1 MFDAPSEKALP
12 RQGDPRKFAQQG
24 VELRGYVP
32 VSELERL
39 AEALATPEGRVYAE
53 LAFKISEEGKLVV
66 QGAARAELDLMC
78 QRCLSPVNL
87 PIKADIAL
95 AMVRTE
101 EAAKNLPKYLDPW
114 ILEQDGVTDLYEM
127 VEDELLLSLPAVA
140 YHPEP
145 CINEHLLSSGD
156 LVEDKPKENPF
167 QVLEHLK
174 GSPKK

>member
-24 VELRGYVP
+24 VALKGYVP
-32 VSELERL
+32 VSELGRL
-39 AEALATPEGRVYAE
+39 AEALAIPEGKIYAD

-78 QRCLSPVNL
+78 QRCLSPVNM
-87 PIKADIAL
+87 PVEADIAL

-101 EAAKNLPKYLDPW
+101 EAARNLPKHLDPW
-114 ILEQDGVTDLYEM
+114 ILEQDGVADLYEM

-145 CINEHLLSSGD
+145 CIDENLLSSGEK
-156 LVEDKPKENPF
+156 VEVKPKENPF